1 MAQASRARVHAA
13 QALRSVAVLEHAA
26 PVAPPAPRLRLD
38 PAGFDLIAELKLR
51 SLRAGCTARSGRR
64 RAGAVGAHARAGA
77 AAVSVLTEPQRFDRL
92 ARAPAQRR
100 PCTRPR
106 RCAAMRK
113 GFRVDPYQVLEARAA
128 GAGGVLVIL
137 RIAARAATEALIACA
152 GACRLFVLLE
162 AFDAETSAAHEL
174 GALRAGRAALGR
186 AQLP

>member
-1 MAQASRARVHAA
+1 
-13 QALRSVAVLEHAA
+13 
-26 PVAPPAPRLRLD
+26 
-38 PAGFDLIAELKLR
+38 
-51 SLRAGCTARSGRR
+51 
-64 RAGAVGAHARAGA
+64 
-77 AAVSVLTEPQRFDRL
+77 
-92 ARAPAQRR
+92 
-100 PCTRPR
+100 
-106 RCAAMRK
+106 MRK